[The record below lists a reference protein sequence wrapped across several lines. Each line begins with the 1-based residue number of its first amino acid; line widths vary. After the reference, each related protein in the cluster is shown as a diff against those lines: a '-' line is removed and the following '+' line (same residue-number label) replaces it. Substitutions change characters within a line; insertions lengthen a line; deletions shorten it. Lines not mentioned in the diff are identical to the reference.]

1 MIPASKKYNLLCNFL
16 YSLYM
21 LSAYFAESNNTLTI
35 YCPVNQYNSKQM
47 ANQTSYVNI
56 NAHFL
61 TMNCLQNVI
70 AKKISEVTRKH
81 SCREWESTSVLI
93 RYCYENQKVSGSN
106 PTNCSA
112 GLKDL
117 VKRLPVTFRSIL

>member
-1 MIPASKKYNLLCNFL
+1 
-16 YSLYM
+16 M
-21 LSAYFAESNNTLTI
+21 LSAYFTESNNTLTI

-70 AKKISEVTRKH
+70 ARKISEVTRKH
-81 SCREWESTSVLI
+81 SCRE
-93 RYCYENQKVSGSN
+93 
-106 PTNCSA
+106 
-112 GLKDL
+112 
-117 VKRLPVTFRSIL
+117 